1 MCDITISKFVENS
14 KDIGMTML
22 KINLKRIR
30 DELTYLNKKNTSTNS
45 TRMIKQLFIVYRR

>member
-22 KINLKRIR
+22 KINLERIR